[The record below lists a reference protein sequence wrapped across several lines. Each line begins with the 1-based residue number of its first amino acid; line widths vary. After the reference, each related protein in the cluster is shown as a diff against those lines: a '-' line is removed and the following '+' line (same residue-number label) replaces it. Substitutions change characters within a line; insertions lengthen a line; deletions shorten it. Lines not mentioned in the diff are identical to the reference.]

1 MNKAV
6 PEVFSLCFFEQTFAL
21 CSRNPAGGAGLAPE
35 ECKQLFEALD
45 KDADGKLT
53 VNEFIDYVFSD
64 ASAAGKMILS
74 DGFGL
79 DAIAGLP
86 EDRDLGGLSSLMN
99 LRMLFK
105 DLK

>member
-1 MNKAV
+1 M
-6 PEVFSLCFFEQTFAL
+6 LCAQETL
-21 CSRNPAGGAGLAPE
+21 GAGGAGLAPE